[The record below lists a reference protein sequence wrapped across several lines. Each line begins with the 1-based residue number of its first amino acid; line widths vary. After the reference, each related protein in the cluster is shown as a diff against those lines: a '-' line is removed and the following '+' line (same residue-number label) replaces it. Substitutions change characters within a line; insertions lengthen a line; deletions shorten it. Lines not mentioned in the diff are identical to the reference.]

1 MALANSGD
9 ISGSLACFETATQ
22 INPLDPSGWNNK
34 GVVLRSM
41 GRYQDALTSF
51 NKAIELDPSYGV
63 AKQNKELVLQD
74 IDQNSQADPDFPAEN
89 VL

>member
-1 MALANSGD
+1 
-9 ISGSLACFETATQ
+9 
-22 INPLDPSGWNNK
+22 
-34 GVVLRSM
+34 M

-63 AKQNKELVLQD
+63 AQQNKELVLQD
-74 IDQNSQADPDFPAEN
+74 IDQNSQADPDFPTEN

>member
-1 MALANSGD
+1 MASFEDGNSNK
-9 ISGSLACFETATQ
+9 SQ
-22 INPLDPSGWNNK
+22 DPVDWNNK
-34 GVVLRSM
+34 GIVLRSM

-63 AKQNKELVLQD
+63 AQQNKELVLQD